1 MCFKRKL
8 AYCLMF
14 LLLLGAAHWLYT
26 DTFIERWRFYGCE
39 PEKWKSARPEDRYY
53 MARYLVDKHML
64 TGKSRAEVLSELG
77 DPSVSSSNF
86 LLYNLGPERGSLFRI
101 DDDWLELTF
110 DAASKGVINARIRP
124 D

>member
-1 MCFKRKL
+1 MSFKRKL
-8 AYCLMF
+8 ASCLMF
-14 LLLLGAAHWLYT
+14 LLLLGVAHWLYT
-26 DTFIERWRFYGCE
+26 DPLIERWRFYSFE
-39 PEKWKSARPEDRYY
+39 PGAWKSARPEDRYY
-53 MARYLVDKHML
+53 MARYLVDKQML
-64 TGKSRAEVLSELG
+64 TGRSRAEVLNELG
-77 DPSVSSSNF
+77 DPSVSTTNF